1 VGVFFHSGG
10 WVLCSLDTHDHIA
23 RAICRDALADR
34 ERLRMLEIGRFVTA
48 SAEELEGLSYYE
60 MIARL
65 GLLSFNSQGCRPMDL
80 IAQDAGITS
89 SSTVLVAGCGTGG
102 TAAHLAETTGA
113 SVHGLDLSPESVRIA
128 RERTAASPAC
138 ANLSFSVGDAGDLK
152 YAADSF
158 DAVVCEYVAFF
169 LPPSSFEGFRRVLK
183 PGGLIALAE
192 MMKDPGVGRKAD
204 AAILAAE
211 ASYSDLVGYPF
222 HLPTID
228 NYLEI
233 LAEAGFEDVR
243 VRQRF
248 VEPGIRE
255 SARNLG
261 GWKEIFRI
269 SWATLKL
276 MMESPILRK
285 RFMQAGRVKDT
296 LTRNKSTAHYVFQ
309 GLITGRKPA

>member
-1 VGVFFHSGG
+1 
-10 WVLCSLDTHDHIA
+10 
-23 RAICRDALADR
+23 
-34 ERLRMLEIGRFVTA
+34 MLEIGRFIAA
-48 SAEELEGLSYYE
+48 SAQELEGLSYYE

-65 GLLSFNSQGCRPMDL
+65 GLLSFNSQGFKPMDL
-80 IAQDAGITS
+80 IAQDAGITA

-102 TAAHLAETTGA
+102 TAVHLAETTGA
-113 SVHGLDLSPESVRIA
+113 SVHGVDLSQESVRIA
-128 RERTAASPAC
+128 RERAVASPARN
-138 ANLSFSVGDAGDLK
+138 NLNFSVGDAAELA
-152 YAADSF
+152 YEANTF

-169 LPPSSFEGFRRVLK
+169 LPPKSFEGFRRVLK
-183 PGGLIALAE
+183 PGGLLALAE
-192 MMKDPGVGRKAD
+192 MMKDPGVSRKAD
-204 AAILAAE
+204 ARILAAE

-222 HLPTID
+222 HIPTID
-228 NYLEI
+228 EYIEA
-233 LAEAGFEDVR
+233 LAEAGFEDVH

-261 GWKEIFRI
+261 GWKEVFRI

-285 RFMQAGRVKDT
+285 RFMQAGWVKDT
-296 LTRNKSTAHYVFQ
+296 LIRNTSTARYVFQ